1 MGIELQCDEHQMVD
15 LILNMVLSLLVNI
28 PKSFSTWED
37 SVEIRNQ
44 GKILLSQESGTEVN

>member
-44 GKILLSQESGTEVN
+44 VKILLSQESGTEVN